1 MQTSIYY
8 TKKDQWLLDKIGNKA
23 QLERRSKS
31 AVILNIL
38 EQYFTRKR
46 KIGEILQDMGY
57 VSQKQL
63 TKGLKIQK
71 QQRGNQL
78 LGEILLSHSII
89 REKDLQRALALQ
101 GNSNLN

>member
-63 TKGLKIQK
+63 TKVLKIQK
-71 QQRGNQL
+71 QQRDNQL

-89 REKDLQRALALQ
+89 REKDLQRALVLQ